1 MPLVPAVDDSG
12 VWRSCL
18 AVLLPYMR
26 KGEELVMQLV
36 KDCNTN
42 YCCLKL
48 RCCPW
53 RGTLATLK
61 MLHWSPSP
69 RHKILLS
76 MTGCSLHYISLLKN
90 EIVSSTC
97 TDGLNCHLHTSC
109 HVVSSISHSLSSKLR
124 GNYCLSTPRV
134 CCADGE
140 TIGRGQFPHRHEDP
154 SWIQMMCDID
164 PIPID

>member
-1 MPLVPAVDDSG
+1 MHLLHTKAPENFEGEVCLLARWIRRLIHFPKKQNCWGFSFGSCCRRLSG

-18 AVLLPYMR
+18 AVLLLYMR

-53 RGTLATLK
+53 SENLATLK

-69 RHKILLS
+69 WHKILFS
-76 MTGCSLHYISLLKN
+76 MTGCSLHYISVLKKMK
-90 EIVSSTC
+90 
-97 TDGLNCHLHTSC
+97 LCHPYL
-109 HVVSSISHSLSSKLR
+109 
-124 GNYCLSTPRV
+124 
-134 CCADGE
+134 
-140 TIGRGQFPHRHEDP
+140 
-154 SWIQMMCDID
+154 QMD
-164 PIPID
+164 